1 MGGVALVTLFL
12 VWPLC
17 PQTGKGKPDSP
28 GSFASDCESGCVP
41 HEPAPGPWRWVRGPL
56 APGPWRWV
64 RGPLAPGPRRWV
76 IGPLRLLPATFCR
89 RPRLPPQ
96 GTTVQRLGA
105 SVLGVGGV
113 GGGICRGGSSR
124 FLFGGLS
131 GAF

>member
-41 HEPAPGPWRWVRGPL
+41 HEP